1 MTLAIEKELTQD
13 PRMLYRISTEG
24 YHRMIELEEIEEGAP
39 FELLDGY
46 IVRKIRSAQ
55 GEDPRTINPNH
66 ATAVSR
72 LVALNNRL
80 TPHDCY
86 MRVQQPIS
94 LPPFDEP
101 EPDGA
106 IVRGKIEDYQ
116 NHHPGP
122 KDVLCVIEVADA
134 SLKRDRGY
142 KRELYARVGIAC
154 VPDR

>member
-55 GEDPRTINPNH
+55 GEDPRKINPNH

-72 LVALNNRL
+72 LVAHPTNGKGRYAAPL
-80 TPHDCY
+80 
-86 MRVQQPIS
+86 
-94 LPPFDEP
+94 
-101 EPDGA
+101 
-106 IVRGKIEDYQ
+106 IVSARQ
-116 NHHPGP
+116 NVTI
-122 KDVLCVIEVADA
+122 KLSRTK
-134 SLKRDRGY
+134 SLKVP
-142 KRELYARVGIAC
+142 ARRLL
-154 VPDR
+154 P